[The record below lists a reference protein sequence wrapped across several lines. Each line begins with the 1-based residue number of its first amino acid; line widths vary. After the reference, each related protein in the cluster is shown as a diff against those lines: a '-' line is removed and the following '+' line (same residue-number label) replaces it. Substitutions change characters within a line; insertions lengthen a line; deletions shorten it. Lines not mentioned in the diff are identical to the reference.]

1 MNIVEAVA
9 ILTKLNDIL
18 ADIFVTSSSWMER
31 VQEIL

>member
-9 ILTKLNDIL
+9 IITKLNDIF
-18 ADIFVTSSSWMER
+18 ADIFVTSSSRMER